1 MTEQERILTLRKTI
15 EQHNHQYYVLDD
27 PKISDFEYDA
37 LMQELIA
44 LEEANPELITSDSPT
59 QRVGGPIL
67 EGFEPVTHQVVMQSL
82 NDVFSEQELIDFDAR
97 VRAALDGEQV
107 EYVVEYKI
115 DGLSVSLE
123 YHDGVFAIGSTR
135 GDGTTGENVTQN
147 LKTIRSIPLTIDY
160 PRGILEVRGEVFM
173 PKSAFVT
180 LNERREVTGES
191 LFANP
196 RNAAAGSLRQ
206 LDSKIAAERRL
217 DIYIFNIQ
225 NSTDHEVHSHA
236 EGLEYLKSLGFKVV
250 PDYRIC
256 TSIGDCIK
264 EIQEIAR
271 RRGELDVDIDGVVVK
286 VNSFAQRERLGSTA
300 KAPRWAAAYKFPAER
315 KPTKLL
321 DIVIQVGRTGV
332 LTPNAVLEPVRLAGS
347 TVSRA
352 TLHNIDNIRQKDVRI
367 GDTVIVQKAGDIIP
381 EIVEVDF
388 SKRTGEEQEFEM
400 PEICP
405 ECGAPVTRDEGEA
418 AVRCTGIECPA
429 QLVRNIIHFAS
440 RDAMDIEGLGPAMV
454 QALIDNKLIKSEADL
469 YYLKFEDLVELDRM
483 GEKSAQNLLDSIE
496 RSKEQDLSRLL
507 FALGIRLIGQNASK
521 LLAARFHDMD
531 TLLGATLD
539 ELVAIDEI
547 GEKMAQSLID
557 FFAQKQSQHTLML
570 LRYAGVNMTSEQ
582 VVMDNRFLGKV
593 FVLTGTL
600 DGMTR
605 DEAKSLIE
613 GCGGKVS
620 SSVSKKTSYVL
631 SGKDPG
637 SKLEKA
643 EKLGIAVIGKSEFEQ
658 MLQ

>member
-1 MTEQERILTLRKTI
+1 MTEQERILALRKTI

-44 LEEANPELITSDSPT
+44 LEEANPELVTPDSPT
-59 QRVGGPIL
+59 QRVGGQIL

-97 VRAALDGEQV
+97 VRSALDGEQV

-123 YHDGVFAIGSTR
+123 YHDGTFVIGSTR

-147 LKTIRSIPLTIDY
+147 LKTIRSIPLSIDY
-160 PRGILEVRGEVFM
+160 PQGVLEVRGEVFM
-173 PKSAFVT
+173 PKSAFAT
-180 LNERREVTGES
+180 LNDRREVAGES

-250 PDYRIC
+250 PDYRVC
-256 TSIGDCIK
+256 TSIETCIT
-264 EIQEIAR
+264 EIQAIAR

-315 KPTKLL
+315 KATKLL

-381 EIVEVDF
+381 EIVEVDI
-388 SKRTGEEQEFEM
+388 SQRIGEEREFEM
-400 PEICP
+400 PETCP
-405 ECGAPVTRDEGEA
+405 ECGALVTRDEGEA

-469 YYLKFEDLVELDRM
+469 YYLKFEDLVELERM

-521 LLAARFHDMD
+521 LLAARFHDID
-531 TLLGATLD
+531 TLMEATLD

-582 VVMDNRFLGKV
+582 IVMDNRFLGKT

-631 SGKDPG
+631 AGKDPG

-643 EKLGIAVIGKSEFEQ
+643 EKLNVPVIGKSEFEQ